1 MPLDPAR
8 LLGMEP
14 IVTRQ
19 MLTKRDTI
27 LYALGVGAS
36 ELDFVF
42 EERLKA
48 LPTMAVVLGYPG
60 FIWRDPAM
68 GVNWQKIL
76 HGEQSTI
83 LHAPL
88 PVEGEII
95 GTTRIEALFD
105 KGADK
110 GAIALVTRE
119 IHNGAG
125 THLATVRGTTFLRGD
140 GGFGGN
146 HRLSSPAASGSD
158 GDGAPKP
165 HPLPDRAPYSIVT
178 LPTSPDQA
186 LIYRLSGDL
195 NPLHIDPAVATG
207 AGFAAPILHGLA
219 TYGIVGRA
227 LLAGA
232 CNNDPARLTRMDAR
246 FSSPVYPGETIE
258 TAIWDEGAADGR
270 KRLAF
275 RARVV
280 ERDLIILTNG
290 YAETTAP

>member
-8 LLGMEP
+8 LLAMEP
-14 IVTRQ
+14 IVTRH

-119 IHNGAG
+119 IHDGAG

-140 GGFGGN
+140 GGFGG
-146 HRLSSPAASGSD
+146 SGE
-158 GDGAPKP
+158 GAPKP
-165 HPLPDRAPYSIVT
+165 HPVPERAPDRVVT
-178 LPTSPDQA
+178 LPTSADQA

-258 TAIWDEGAADGR
+258 TAIWDQGTAKDC
-270 KRLAF
+270 KQLAF

-280 ERDLIILTNG
+280 ERDLIVLTNG

>member
-14 IVTRQ
+14 IVTRH
-19 MLTKRDTI
+19 MLTNRDTI

-83 LHAPL
+83 LHTPL

-119 IHNGAG
+119 IHDGAG

-140 GGFGGN
+140 GGFGG
-146 HRLSSPAASGSD
+146 S

-165 HPLPDRAPYSIVT
+165 HPVPERAPDRVVT
-178 LPTSPDQA
+178 LPTSADQA

-195 NPLHIDPAVATG
+195 NPLHIDPVVATG

-227 LLAGA
+227 LLGT
-232 CNNDPARLTRMDAR
+232 CDHDPARLSRMDAR
-246 FSSPVYPGETIE
+246 FSSPVYPGETVE
-258 TAIWDEGAADGR
+258 TAIWDEGASQAC
-270 KRLAF
+270 KQLAF

-280 ERDLIILTNG
+280 ERDMIVLTNG
-290 YAETTAP
+290 YAETSGQ